1 LGNGLGDATTN
12 ADVNS
17 GGRNLAMPIDF
28 DSARLEHMERPLQAL
43 EDTEAIRN
51 LKARHAASCSDRVDE
66 NPEARIFN
74 CRGEANLAA

>member
-1 LGNGLGDATTN
+1 
-12 ADVNS
+12 
-17 GGRNLAMPIDF
+17 
-28 DSARLEHMERPLQAL
+28 MERRLQAL

-74 CRGEANLAA
+74 SAAGVALRNTEMSPNLAASNWLRQWLLSGAKRKQEASRQGFG